1 MNQLYIFR
9 PELLHVLN
17 MNSKLPMKIKLAIC
31 VIFCSVLSMNGQIDG
46 SDRPTNIKGIDTN
59 ANAKTNLPIKI
70 TPLQRIT
77 NKDNRPRLNY
87 TPLKDYFK
95 PTSGVDMTAKSNL
108 IKPTWNIN
116 QKFGEG
122 HKDISK
128 FKRDHYLG
136 NLITKSK
143 YIRIKCRDHEYVD
156 GDRIKLF
163 LNKAVIH
170 PNITL
175 AGTFYTIDI
184 ELNEGLNTIEFE
196 ALNEGL
202 SSPNTAELKVY
213 DEHDVLISSNRWL
226 ITTGYRARLMISKQE

>member
-1 MNQLYIFR
+1 
-9 PELLHVLN
+9 
-17 MNSKLPMKIKLAIC
+17 MKIKLAIF
-31 VIFCSVLSMNGQIDG
+31 ILFCSVTSLYAQIDG
-46 SDRPTNIKGIDTN
+46 SDRPTNIIGIDTS
-59 ANAKTNLPIKI
+59 ANAKTNLPLKI

-77 NKDNRPRLNY
+77 NKENRPRLNY
-87 TPLKDYFK
+87 TPLTNYFK
-95 PTSGVDMTAKSNL
+95 PTSGLSMTSKSNL
-108 IKPTWNIN
+108 IKPTWNIK

-136 NLITKSK
+136 DLYTKSK

-175 AGTFYTIDI
+175 TGTFYIIDI

-213 DEHDVLISSNRWL
+213 DEHDVLLSSNRWL
-226 ITTGYRARLMISKQE
+226 ITTGYRARLMISRQKN